1 MDEKVLKFFKKYN
14 IHINDIKYLLRQNN
28 KTCIY
33 TTDER
38 VIKTFITVKDLFKEL
53 RPYNYICINKG
64 TVVAKE
70 QIKYIENCTY
80 HMLDGTC
87 LEGRKRGAASH
98 KQLNKALRH
107 ELSKITSTDICTRFS
122 VLDNMPLAFCV
133 IELIFNENGAGIDF
147 VFRYCNKELL
157 FLEKKMPEEVLGHSL
172 YQVFPQNDKK
182 LLAAYTDVAVNGKSY
197 HLQTY
202 SVQLQKQLILKCFQP
217 MENFCACIL
226 VPADDFLK

>member
-107 ELSKITSTDICTRFS
+107 EFSKITYT
-122 VLDNMPLAFCV
+122 
-133 IELIFNENGAGIDF
+133 
-147 VFRYCNKELL
+147 
-157 FLEKKMPEEVLGHSL
+157 FLRIG
-172 YQVFPQNDKK
+172 
-182 LLAAYTDVAVNGKSY
+182 
-197 HLQTY
+197 
-202 SVQLQKQLILKCFQP
+202 
-217 MENFCACIL
+217 
-226 VPADDFLK
+226 

>member
-70 QIKYIENCTY
+70 QIKYIENCTI
-80 HMLDGTC
+80 TC
-87 LEGRKRGAASH
+87 WTAPVWK
-98 KQLNKALRH
+98 
-107 ELSKITSTDICTRFS
+107 
-122 VLDNMPLAFCV
+122 V
-133 IELIFNENGAGIDF
+133 
-147 VFRYCNKELL
+147 
-157 FLEKKMPEEVLGHSL
+157 
-172 YQVFPQNDKK
+172 
-182 LLAAYTDVAVNGKSY
+182 VN
-197 HLQTY
+197 
-202 SVQLQKQLILKCFQP
+202 V
-217 MENFCACIL
+217 
-226 VPADDFLK
+226 VPPAINS

>member
-1 MDEKVLKFFKKYN
+1 M
-14 IHINDIKYLLRQNN
+14 LRQNN

-107 ELSKITSTDICTRFS
+107 EFSKITSTDVCTRFS

-182 LLAAYTDVAVNGKSY
+182 LLAAYTDLAVNGKSY

-202 SVQLQKQLILKCFQP
+202 STRLQKQLILKCFQP
-217 MENFCACIL
+217 VENFCACIL

>member
-1 MDEKVLKFFKKYN
+1 
-14 IHINDIKYLLRQNN
+14 
-28 KTCIY
+28 
-33 TTDER
+33 
-38 VIKTFITVKDLFKEL
+38 
-53 RPYNYICINKG
+53 
-64 TVVAKE
+64 
-70 QIKYIENCTY
+70 
-80 HMLDGTC
+80 MLDGTC

-107 ELSKITSTDICTRFS
+107 ELSKITSTDICTCFS

-157 FLEKKMPEEVLGHSL
+157 FLGKKMPEEVLGHSL
-172 YQVFPQNDKK
+172 YQVFPQSDKK

-202 SVQLQKQLILKCFQP
+202 SARLQKQLILKCFQP

-226 VPADDFLK
+226 VPTDDFLK

>member
-70 QIKYIENCTY
+70 QINT
-80 HMLDGTC
+80 
-87 LEGRKRGAASH
+87 
-98 KQLNKALRH
+98 
-107 ELSKITSTDICTRFS
+107 
-122 VLDNMPLAFCV
+122 
-133 IELIFNENGAGIDF
+133 
-147 VFRYCNKELL
+147 
-157 FLEKKMPEEVLGHSL
+157 
-172 YQVFPQNDKK
+172 
-182 LLAAYTDVAVNGKSY
+182 
-197 HLQTY
+197 
-202 SVQLQKQLILKCFQP
+202 
-217 MENFCACIL
+217 
-226 VPADDFLK
+226 